1 MNTSLCV
8 AEDFAGARPELD
20 QRVVG
25 FTAAVEMARGV
36 VLQDVFDV
44 VGFKLPDRILDA
56 VGILCYPLLVIL
68 PGVLLESVPAF
79 ISRHADHLP
88 NSWGKL
94 AALPGFQ
101 RRRKC
106 RC

>member
-1 MNTSLCV
+1 MNASLCV
-8 AEDFAGARPELD
+8 AEDFSSARPELE
-20 QRVVG
+20 QCVVG

-36 VLQDVFDV
+36 VLQDVFNV

-56 VGILCYPLLVIL
+56 VGILRYPLPVIL
-68 PGVLLESVPAF
+68 PGVLLESVSAF

-88 NSWGKL
+88 NSWGRP
-94 AALPGFQ
+94 AAPQGFQ
-101 RRRKC
+101 RRRKY